1 MNYFYEVNLKLLAIV
16 IINNVLFSLYS
27 VKDNMKMQV
36 LFPIGKLDTKRA
48 SEYVSESAKT
58 VEEVGRNCLCGHALY
73 A

>member
-36 LFPIGKLDTKRA
+36 LFPDTKRA

-58 VEEVGRNCLCGHALY
+58 VEEVGRNCLCGHVLY